1 MARRINFSNPFRPKR
16 KTSTLGRS
24 GLGTLETFDD
34 YGNSL
39 GVKDQNLAANNYN
52 TMPGVKSIDPN
63 AIMGQ
68 LGKFYEEYGPS
79 LQYLQR
85 NPGMRG
91 ITEAGLD
98 YGMRSLPGVGP
109 AYGAIQD
116 FNRATGGGINVGKAF
131 GIKQDPFKALGN
143 RIFGDPNK
151 SNMTPA
157 QLAIMGRNAT
167 RSAALEN
174 AANADI
180 ASARMERDKLGV
192 EQRNVM
198 DLLSDMT
205 MNPSSSRDLA
215 ATVGAGVAPLQEL
228 ASKRMADSRANI
240 ARRGLSGGMAT
251 GIIEGN
257 RQTADAGI
265 ADIYNRTT
273 LEAMSRRPQM
283 ASMLAGVIGQEQARL
298 DARDN
303 AARGMIGQID
313 QQEFAREMERER
325 MGLERDR
332 LAAAERASN
341 LQGLGALAGQFGPDI
356 LNELKR
362 LRERPSKRD
371 ITQPLVTQSTI
382 DAENAIDPDKF
393 TFSIPASP
401 ETPLA
406 EGMGLEG
413 QGQDP
418 FGATSRIAKPQ
429 SPAPMLDLLGTGQL
443 GVLNV
448 ETEARL
454 MAQYPSAQEGFITP
468 QSDQY
473 GNRFV
478 KTKKGWRKYKSPQT
492 AKSMNAFA
500 DFATNFGQRG

>member
-1 MARRINFSNPFRPKR
+1 MARINFSNPFRKKR
-16 KTSTLGRS
+16 KPEAG
-24 GLGTLETFDD
+24 GLQYD
-34 YGNSL
+34 YLPTTTTDYS
-39 GVKDQNLAANNYN
+39 ANNNYG
-52 TMPGVKSIDPN
+52 TASQGSKAIDPN

-68 LGKFYEEYGPS
+68 LGKFAEEYGPS
-79 LQYLQR
+79 LQYMQK
-85 NPGMRG
+85 NPGTRG
-91 ITEAGLD
+91 MVEAGLD
-98 YGMRSLPGVGP
+98 YGMRSVPGYGQ

-116 FNRATGGGINVGKAF
+116 FNRATGGVNVGKAF
-131 GIKQDPFKALGN
+131 GLKQDPFKALGN

-151 SNMTPA
+151 TNMTPA
-157 QLAIMGRNAT
+157 QLAIMGRAAT

-198 DLLSDMT
+198 DLLTDLA
-205 MNPSSSRDLA
+205 MNPNSSRDLA

-283 ASMLAGVIGQEQARL
+283 ASMLAGVIGQEQSRL

-341 LQGLGALAGQFGPDI
+341 LQGLGTLAGQFGPDI
-356 LNELKR
+356 IAELKR
-362 LRERPSKRD
+362 IRERPSKREEFIATGPTRATRVND
-371 ITQPLVTQSTI
+371 GIQPAVDPTETSGMLSPSEQFRLAGGEPDFSTVLPQRLGDYSVTGGGVDTEIQMPQYTPDGRLDRSAGGTPV
-382 DAENAIDPDKF
+382 AE
-393 TFSIPASP
+393 TTASNLNFQYP
-401 ETPLA
+401 GATP
-406 EGMGLEG
+406 GFVTP
-413 QGQDP
+413 P
-418 FGATSRIAKPQ
+418 FGNGVRY
-429 SPAPMLDLLGTGQL
+429 ML
-443 GVLNV
+443 
-448 ETEARL
+448 
-454 MAQYPSAQEGFITP
+454 TP
-468 QSDQY
+468 
-473 GNRFV
+473 
-478 KTKKGWRKYKSPQT
+478 TGWRRLESKKSIQDKY
-492 AKSMNAFA
+492 AAFSN
-500 DFATNFGQRG
+500 NFGSRG

>member
-1 MARRINFSNPFRPKR
+1 MARINFGNPFRKKR
-16 KTSTLGRS
+16 KTTEPYYPTSANPDG
-24 GLGTLETFDD
+24 TFD
-34 YGNSL
+34 YNAYANSF
-39 GVKDQNLAANNYN
+39 NA
-52 TMPGVKSIDPN
+52 TPGSKAIDPN

-79 LQYLQR
+79 LQYMQK
-85 NPGMRG
+85 NPGTRG
-91 ITEAGLD
+91 IVEAGLD
-98 YGMRSLPGVGP
+98 YGMRQVPGYGQ

-116 FNRATGGGINVGKAF
+116 FNRATGGGINIGKAF
-131 GIKQDPFKALGN
+131 GLKQDPFKALGN

-180 ASARMERDKLGV
+180 ASARMERDRLGP
-192 EQRNVM
+192 EQRNIM
-198 DLLSDMT
+198 DLLSDMA
-205 MNPSSSRDLA
+205 MNPLSSRDLA

-228 ASKRMADSRANI
+228 ASKRMADSKANI

-265 ADIYNRTT
+265 ADIFNRTT
-273 LEAMSRRPQM
+273 LEAMNRRPQM

-313 QQEFAREMERER
+313 QQEFAREMEKER

-341 LQGLGALAGQFGPDI
+341 LQGLGTLAGTFGPDLI
-356 LNELKR
+356 AELKR
-362 LRERPSKRD
+362 IRERPSKREEFIGSAQTRATNENRPTIQPMED
-371 ITQPLVTQSTI
+371 LDLRPTPDVEPDFSTVLPQRLGDYSVTGGGADSEIKMPAYTPEGRLVQSQPTVAPVASDTATMLSMRYPNPRVGFETPPDKKGVRYRYTLNGWQKLMQPLRANS
-382 DAENAIDPDKF
+382 
-393 TFSIPASP
+393 
-401 ETPLA
+401 
-406 EGMGLEG
+406 
-413 QGQDP
+413 
-418 FGATSRIAKPQ
+418 
-429 SPAPMLDLLGTGQL
+429 
-443 GVLNV
+443 
-448 ETEARL
+448 
-454 MAQYPSAQEGFITP
+454 
-468 QSDQY
+468 
-473 GNRFV
+473 
-478 KTKKGWRKYKSPQT
+478 
-492 AKSMNAFA
+492 
-500 DFATNFGQRG
+500 DFAPFSTTFGVAQ

>member
-1 MARRINFSNPFRPKR
+1 MARINFNNPFRKKR
-16 KTSTLGRS
+16 KTTDPYYPTAANPDG
-24 GLGTLETFDD
+24 TFD
-34 YGNSL
+34 YNAYANSFSSS
-39 GVKDQNLAANNYN
+39 
-52 TMPGVKSIDPN
+52 PGSKAIDPN

-68 LGKFYEEYGPS
+68 LGKMYEEYGPS
-79 LQYLQR
+79 MQYLQG
-85 NPGMRG
+85 NPGTRG
-91 ITEAGLD
+91 IVEAGLD
-98 YGMRSLPGVGP
+98 YGMRQVPGYGQ

-116 FNRATGGGINVGKAF
+116 FNRVTGGVNVGKAF
-131 GIKQDPFKALGN
+131 GLKQDPFKALGN

-157 QLAIMGRNAT
+157 QLAIMGRAAT

-180 ASARMERDKLGV
+180 ASARTERDRLGP

-198 DLLSDMT
+198 DLLTDLA
-205 MNPSSSRDLA
+205 MNPQSSRDLA

-257 RQTADAGI
+257 RQTADAGV
-265 ADIYNRTT
+265 ADIFNRTT

-283 ASMLAGVIGQEQARL
+283 ASMLAGVIGQEQGRL

-325 MGLERDR
+325 MGLQRDQ

-362 LRERPSKRD
+362 LRERPSKREDFIASAPTRATSANRGIQPMDDFESRPTPD
-371 ITQPLVTQSTI
+371 IEPDFSTVLPQRLGDYSVTGGGVDSEIQMPQYTPEGRLDQSSAGT
-382 DAENAIDPDKF
+382 PV
-393 TFSIPASP
+393 ASTTASNLSFQFP
-401 ETPLA
+401 
-406 EGMGLEG
+406 
-413 QGQDP
+413 
-418 FGATSRIAKPQ
+418 GATP
-429 SPAPMLDLLGTGQL
+429 
-443 GVLNV
+443 
-448 ETEARL
+448 
-454 MAQYPSAQEGFITP
+454 GFITP
-468 QSDQY
+468 PV
-473 GNRFV
+473 GNGVRYML
-478 KTKKGWRKYKSPQT
+478 TPTGWRRMQSKAQT
-492 AKSMNAFA
+492 NKDFA
-500 DFATNFGQRG
+500 DFRTNFGLGG